1 MLPDSAKKFF
11 AVFLFFIV
19 VIVAI
24 WANSL
29 LRKQKKVEEIPLA
42 TIAEVTP
49 PTSVVK
55 IVGSSVEGRPI
66 EAYSFGNGEQHLVFV
81 GGIHGG
87 YEWNSVLLAY
97 SFIDYLKT
105 HPEIIP
111 ENLTINVLPSVN
123 PDAVYKVTN
132 KEGRFVSSD
141 LTSDS
146 KVLSSA
152 RFNAHD
158 VDLNRNFDC
167 AWQPKST
174 WQSKTVSAG
183 TAPFSEPEARA
194 VKDFMLKYRPSA
206 VVFWHSQANGVFASA
221 CDAEPLVETLSIM
234 DTYSRASKY
243 PAIKTF
249 DAYVVT
255 GAAEDWLASI
265 KIPAIT
271 VELKTHE
278 GIDWT
283 QNLAGSIAL
292 INYFKK

>member
-11 AVFLFFIV
+11 AIFLLFIV
-19 VIVAI
+19 VIIAI

-29 LRKQKKVEEIPLA
+29 LRKSTKTNEVIDAPI
-42 TIAEVTP
+42 TEVTAP
-49 PTSVVK
+49 ASTIKV
-55 IVGSSVEGRPI
+55 IGNSVEGRSI

-111 ENLTINVLPSVN
+111 KNLTIDVLPSVN
-123 PDAVYKVTN
+123 PDAVFKVTN
-132 KEGRFVSSD
+132 QEGRFAPSD
-141 LTSDS
+141 VTSDS

-167 AWQPKST
+167 KWQPKST

-194 VKDFMLKYRPSA
+194 IKDFMLKYHPSA
-206 VVFWHSQANGVFASA
+206 VVFWHSQANGVFAST
-221 CDAEPLVETLSIM
+221 CDGEPLVETFGIM

-271 VELKTHE
+271 VELKNHNDT
-278 GIDWT
+278 DWT